1 MSNYTAGSVSAK
13 VELDT
18 SQFKEAIQS
27 LKKDV
32 ESIQS
37 IFNSIKGVSKF
48 EQEIKDL
55 KEQMK
60 SLQQT
65 NEDYRN
71 QLKKLREESNNLT
84 KASKKTSNQLKKETE
99 ETSKYNE
106 ALVKVT
112 ESQRLFRENY
122 ASIKGGTYLGKQIT
136 EFNKIAESADKAAAS
151 TKRFATETGKAV
163 EQSIKLRNANREKN
177 YWGGRKAAEG
187 MKADTFFNTDWEQIG
202 FEIGRKAMKDFLKEF
217 SQAKIQVKRDSVEIE
232 NAIRRFAQFEWKGSI
247 GTKFDNFGRSLLNV
261 ANNAK
266 KANEAL
272 GNMSKATNASPF
284 EQFIGVADKVNIG
297 LRNIAPSAREA
308 KQSFDQLKSSVTG
321 FAPVAEKA
329 FVGATEGAEKFKQR
343 LVEIAEQTKL
353 TFETMQVELAKAN
366 AAQYKYWQQVRGQS
380 SRVQTVSKMGD
391 ETIKWATTS
400 FNKDPLSIKG
410 YNDYLKAANAVSKY
424 NEQIEKNIALE
435 RKRRSALAAK
445 DSIAYSYENFSKASA
460 GMGLL
465 NAQMDTYTKNAY
477 KSNSETTKFSQNV
490 RNSGKGITTFNN
502 GIVQTAH
509 SGRILSNTLYQIR
522 GALLSLKMIATAM
535 GGMMLWGFAMDIAE
549 GVKTTFTAK
558 NEMEA
563 QLKQNA
569 KVGQNGLRDFNKELD
584 NTIAKF
590 KKVNKYQ
597 LGETVSSLG
606 VEFELSMKQMKKA
619 MPVVAMIQS
628 EYVRAG
634 RTSEEAALAV
644 KDILQG
650 EFQRL
655 SRETGVGKDEL
666 TKYGW
671 SGDKT
676 DLDSLLDAVKKAGED
691 RHWDIFAAKATSL
704 NDVVQMTKSRFEEFG
719 ADLLQSISP
728 MVVGAFNT
736 LVDSITALQNA
747 FNGLGTFDRNFLVGG
762 AFIGGIT
769 AILTLLPMVTKGMG
783 LAEIATLGW
792 GKSVGTAL
800 LNLNKAEVSLYG
812 FRKALAAV
820 ISGTSAAELAETRWS
835 KAIVGRILGL
845 NQGTLAQKGYLTA
858 LVKSRMEMTTI
869 GPVMSDASIASLKWY
884 QKLGYLG
891 GRLKES
897 EMASASLGKS
907 IKSLVLSTRLWGVA
921 LKGLIG
927 IGIVAWFAT
936 LATWADT
943 VKKRM
948 ESYNDFI
955 DKVKSAQKTLDNYNK
970 KLGEMS
976 STDAD
981 YSLVKSN
988 RDTAQHNLASITAAN
1003 ELAKSIKKNSEDVA
1017 EANNLMLKRGVNSI
1031 YSANGLKNVEKY
1043 GEEYQQMKYVAYD
1056 MKKAE
1061 EERYKFEYASL
1072 QHITEHTKQM
1082 EKAGIDEKQRIKYIT
1097 EYNAK
1102 AEEAAENLKK
1112 FNQGD
1117 ITAGAYFVL
1126 NRLQLMWID
1135 LWNDKDFIN
1144 FWNAAKKT
1152 FEDIRPTLTWLG
1164 KTIEDIGRNL
1174 MRFFSTE
1181 QGRWVGALTGAG
1193 IAVGLLTYKFRGA
1206 LSTIRDF
1213 GKAIVNRI
1221 KDLKNL
1227 KQASEETSDVLGG
1240 DKSTGGIKGKTPTK
1254 YEDWGEVR
1262 GAMKQ
1267 DFMANARSFA
1277 NNATK
1282 IAMAMGYLTVA
1293 IVTLSAPM
1301 LALALEGELFKRI
1314 EPQVRKGIEGLKLIA
1329 PTIIAFLVPSMALM
1343 AVMSKYKISS
1353 AQMTEGF
1360 KTSAQGIAL
1369 GIVLVTEALVL
1380 LNAPLI
1386 SLGILGSVYSGL
1398 GNSVEQGIKAI
1409 KITTDALYALVPW
1422 VPVFVAGI
1430 ALAAITFGT
1439 GGVGG
1444 IAIGV
1449 VAAGIAVGV
1458 LAVAEAIAVM
1468 QAPLKA
1474 IEQIGNSYPNLNG
1487 VEQGAK
1493 ALKVNA
1499 EALGYV
1505 DSALTDLVHI
1515 QWEDIKSRAMS
1526 LTGISLD
1533 TSLNDL
1539 VKEGGFFTQL
1549 NTFMTNLNNLDIV
1562 SPSPEKVE
1570 ALNAVADGIGTIDEA
1585 IKNVKSAME
1594 NLPNEF
1600 KNGGNGTPA
1609 LSYDMNSDTTS
1620 VTGSATDDPS
1630 GYFDQFKQPLE
1641 ELGTFIN
1648 WFNTELKFPTDGVD
1662 TDKLD
1667 TISQSA
1673 DMVAKI
1679 NDAVNKV
1686 KETMGN
1692 IGMGNI
1698 ATNFAQS
1705 TGGGI
1710 PAFGGLGAGIGLLAD
1725 AYGAITGSNGAGD
1738 YQSSIGGQLHEME
1751 LVIKD
1756 LVTFSNNISG
1766 ASNGGG
1772 AFGGGVNTD
1781 ALTQMVT
1788 TVSDAITKLNDT
1800 LAQAVPQIK
1809 QNATNIGSGIKE
1821 GIKTGMGSL
1830 AGLIVTPLVAE
1841 LQSAKANAGTYGK
1854 GTGWSFT
1861 NGFKIELKV
1870 KSATETEISGTLTY
1884 LDGKKQDFYNKG
1896 NALGKS
1902 LSDGYKDGQDMHSPG
1917 IIARSTE
1924 EELGRVGTYFDEAIF
1939 ALPQKAIELGENIS
1953 SNFNPQLA
1961 MGGLSADELTDFQSG
1976 LDTISS
1982 MSSTTSLQTSTDF
1995 TNMSTS
2001 VSSNMAN
2008 ISTNVGG
2015 TFNTINQNATTSY
2028 AQLTNTTRTALNNMQ
2043 SQTTKNIQ
2051 GIKSSWRDMQT
2062 ALIQSAENIRSETG
2076 SKIKSLE
2083 SNMASFW
2090 NKVQNPANL
2099 LGGAGNPFAAQHSI
2113 RRRTSPVKS
2122 SIGFAGSGTNMG
2134 ISSRFKSQKSKTDPS
2149 IFAKLFEIIGSDFP
2163 MYAGGG
2169 WSFNWSDDIRRTLL
2183 QWRTHFGEIYDNHLT
2198 VGKFENDDF
2207 PVRGIAEIAKNYIY
2221 DAISRTHYVGY
2232 FDSRY
2237 GDDPL
2242 AAWNAGGFNCW
2253 DGTNVVLALA
2263 SAFGFSGSRVHGSW
2277 DGVPHVW
2284 ARIPGLGDID
2294 ATAIQQGYGFT
2305 ASKVRGAGSVSPAY
2319 TNPDS
2324 GTTNNYNGDVNIH
2337 IHTDGN
2343 NVEVDDRKIDSETGR
2358 KIIDLLGI
2366 NPSTGR

>member
-1 MSNYTAGSVSAK
+1 M
-13 VELDT
+13 
-18 SQFKEAIQS
+18 
-27 LKKDV
+27 
-32 ESIQS
+32 
-37 IFNSIKGVSKF
+37 
-48 EQEIKDL
+48 
-55 KEQMK
+55 
-60 SLQQT
+60 
-65 NEDYRN
+65 
-71 QLKKLREESNNLT
+71 
-84 KASKKTSNQLKKETE
+84 
-99 ETSKYNE
+99 
-106 ALVKVT
+106 
-112 ESQRLFRENY
+112 
-122 ASIKGGTYLGKQIT
+122 
-136 EFNKIAESADKAAAS
+136 
-151 TKRFATETGKAV
+151 
-163 EQSIKLRNANREKN
+163 
-177 YWGGRKAAEG
+177 
-187 MKADTFFNTDWEQIG
+187 
-202 FEIGRKAMKDFLKEF
+202 
-217 SQAKIQVKRDSVEIE
+217 
-232 NAIRRFAQFEWKGSI
+232 
-247 GTKFDNFGRSLLNV
+247 NV

-272 GNMSKATNASPF
+272 SNLPKVTNASSF
-284 EQFIGVADKVNIG
+284 EQFVGLADKVNNG
-297 LRNIAPSAREA
+297 LRNMTPSAREA

-321 FAPVAEKA
+321 FAPVVEKT
-329 FVGATEGAEKFKQR
+329 FVAATEGAEKFKQR
-343 LVEIAEQTKL
+343 LAEIAAQTKL
-353 TFETMQVELAKAN
+353 TFESMQVELAKAN

-380 SRVQTVSKMGD
+380 SRVQTVSKIGD

-445 DSIAYSYENFSKASA
+445 DSIAYSYENFTKASA
-460 GMGLL
+460 GMSLL
-465 NAQMDTYTKNAY
+465 NTQMDTYTRNAY
-477 KSNSETTKFSQNV
+477 KSNTETTKFSDNI
-490 RNSGKGITTFNN
+490 RKSGKGITTFNN

-535 GGMMLWGFAMDIAE
+535 GGMMLWGFAMEIAE

-569 KVGQNGLRDFNKELD
+569 KVGVNGLKDFNKELD
-584 NTIAKF
+584 NTISKF

-619 MPVVAMIQS
+619 MPIVAMIQS

-736 LVDSITALQNA
+736 LVDSINGLQNA
-747 FNGLGTFDRNFLVGG
+747 FNSLGTFDRNFLVGG
-762 AFIGGIT
+762 TFIGGIT

-783 LAEIATLGW
+783 LANIATLGW

-800 LNLNKAEVSLYG
+800 LNLNKAEVGLYG

-820 ISGTSAAELAETRWS
+820 ISGTTAAELAETRWT
-835 KAIVGRILGL
+835 KAITGRILGL

-869 GPVMSDASIASLKWY
+869 GPVMSDASIASMKWY

-891 GRLKES
+891 GRLKEN
-897 EMASASLGKS
+897 EMASASFGKS
-907 IKSLVLSTRLWGVA
+907 MKSLITSTRLWGVA

-943 VKKRM
+943 VKKRI
-948 ESYNDFI
+948 EGYNDFI
-955 DKVKSAQKTLDNYNK
+955 DNGTEKVESAQKTLDNYNK
-970 KLGEMS
+970 KLGEMN
-976 STDAD
+976 STDPD
-981 YSLVKSN
+981 YALTKSN

-1003 ELAKSIKKNSEDVA
+1003 KLAQSIKKNSEDVA
-1017 EANNLMLKRGVNSI
+1017 EANNLMLKRGVNDI
-1031 YSANGLKNVEKY
+1031 YSANGLKNIEKY

-1056 MKKAE
+1056 IAKSE
-1061 EERYKFEYASL
+1061 EESKNFRYASL
-1072 QHITEHTKQM
+1072 QHIAEHTKQM
-1082 EKAGIDEKQRIKYIT
+1082 EKAKVSEEARIKYIT

-1102 AEEAAENLKK
+1102 AQEAAENLKK

-1164 KTIEDIGRNL
+1164 KTIEGIGRTL

-1193 IAVGLLTYKFRGA
+1193 IAVGLLTYKFRES
-1206 LSTIRDF
+1206 LSTIWDF

-1240 DKSTGGIKGKTPTK
+1240 DKSTGGITGGKSPTQ
-1254 YEDWGEVR
+1254 YGDWKEWR
-1262 GAMKQ
+1262 GAVKQ
-1267 DFMANARSFA
+1267 DFMANARSFL

-1293 IVTLSAPM
+1293 IATLSAPM

-1343 AVMSKYKISS
+1343 AVMSKYKVSS
-1353 AQMTEGF
+1353 AQMMEGF

-1386 SLGILGSVYSGL
+1386 SLGILGSVYQGL

-1409 KITTDALYALVPW
+1409 KTTTDALYALVPW
-1422 VPVFVAGI
+1422 IPVFVAGI

-1474 IEQIGNSYPNLNG
+1474 IEQIGNSYPNLSG

-1526 LTGISLD
+1526 LTGIS
-1533 TSLNDL
+1533 
-1539 VKEGGFFTQL
+1539 
-1549 NTFMTNLNNLDIV
+1549 
-1562 SPSPEKVE
+1562 
-1570 ALNAVADGIGTIDEA
+1570 
-1585 IKNVKSAME
+1585 
-1594 NLPNEF
+1594 
-1600 KNGGNGTPA
+1600 
-1609 LSYDMNSDTTS
+1609 
-1620 VTGSATDDPS
+1620 
-1630 GYFDQFKQPLE
+1630 
-1641 ELGTFIN
+1641 
-1648 WFNTELKFPTDGVD
+1648 
-1662 TDKLD
+1662 
-1667 TISQSA
+1667 
-1673 DMVAKI
+1673 
-1679 NDAVNKV
+1679 
-1686 KETMGN
+1686 
-1692 IGMGNI
+1692 
-1698 ATNFAQS
+1698 
-1705 TGGGI
+1705 
-1710 PAFGGLGAGIGLLAD
+1710 
-1725 AYGAITGSNGAGD
+1725 
-1738 YQSSIGGQLHEME
+1738 
-1751 LVIKD
+1751 
-1756 LVTFSNNISG
+1756 
-1766 ASNGGG
+1766 
-1772 AFGGGVNTD
+1772 
-1781 ALTQMVT
+1781 
-1788 TVSDAITKLNDT
+1788 
-1800 LAQAVPQIK
+1800 
-1809 QNATNIGSGIKE
+1809 
-1821 GIKTGMGSL
+1821 
-1830 AGLIVTPLVAE
+1830 
-1841 LQSAKANAGTYGK
+1841 
-1854 GTGWSFT
+1854 
-1861 NGFKIELKV
+1861 
-1870 KSATETEISGTLTY
+1870 
-1884 LDGKKQDFYNKG
+1884 
-1896 NALGKS
+1896 
-1902 LSDGYKDGQDMHSPG
+1902 
-1917 IIARSTE
+1917 
-1924 EELGRVGTYFDEAIF
+1924 
-1939 ALPQKAIELGENIS
+1939 
-1953 SNFNPQLA
+1953 
-1961 MGGLSADELTDFQSG
+1961 
-1976 LDTISS
+1976 
-1982 MSSTTSLQTSTDF
+1982 
-1995 TNMSTS
+1995 
-2001 VSSNMAN
+2001 
-2008 ISTNVGG
+2008 
-2015 TFNTINQNATTSY
+2015 
-2028 AQLTNTTRTALNNMQ
+2028 
-2043 SQTTKNIQ
+2043 
-2051 GIKSSWRDMQT
+2051 
-2062 ALIQSAENIRSETG
+2062 
-2076 SKIKSLE
+2076 
-2083 SNMASFW
+2083 
-2090 NKVQNPANL
+2090 
-2099 LGGAGNPFAAQHSI
+2099 
-2113 RRRTSPVKS
+2113 
-2122 SIGFAGSGTNMG
+2122 
-2134 ISSRFKSQKSKTDPS
+2134 
-2149 IFAKLFEIIGSDFP
+2149 
-2163 MYAGGG
+2163 
-2169 WSFNWSDDIRRTLL
+2169 
-2183 QWRTHFGEIYDNHLT
+2183 
-2198 VGKFENDDF
+2198 
-2207 PVRGIAEIAKNYIY
+2207 
-2221 DAISRTHYVGY
+2221 
-2232 FDSRY
+2232 
-2237 GDDPL
+2237 
-2242 AAWNAGGFNCW
+2242 
-2253 DGTNVVLALA
+2253 
-2263 SAFGFSGSRVHGSW
+2263 
-2277 DGVPHVW
+2277 
-2284 ARIPGLGDID
+2284 
-2294 ATAIQQGYGFT
+2294 
-2305 ASKVRGAGSVSPAY
+2305 
-2319 TNPDS
+2319 
-2324 GTTNNYNGDVNIH
+2324 
-2337 IHTDGN
+2337 
-2343 NVEVDDRKIDSETGR
+2343 
-2358 KIIDLLGI
+2358 
-2366 NPSTGR
+2366 

>member
-1 MSNYTAGSVSAK
+1 MTNYTAGSVSARI
-13 VELDT
+13 ELDT
-18 SQFKEAIQS
+18 SEFKEAIGN

-32 ESIQS
+32 ENIAAV
-37 IFNSIKGVSKF
+37 FNSIKGVSKF
-48 EQEIKDL
+48 EKEITEL

-60 SLQQT
+60 SLSNA
-65 NEDYRN
+65 NEDYRK
-71 QLKKLREESNNLT
+71 QLKKFREESN
-84 KASKKTSNQLKKETE
+84 KTSKNIKKETE
-99 ETSKYNE
+99 TLKEYNQ
-106 ALVKVT
+106 AVKRVS
-112 ESQRLFRENY
+112 ESTKFVRENWDWVKNT
-122 ASIKGGTYLGKQIT
+122 SYLGKQVT
-136 EFNKIAESADKAAAS
+136 TLNSVASSADKAAAS

-247 GTKFDNFGRSLLNV
+247 GTKFDNMGRSLLNV

-272 GNMSKATNASPF
+272 GNMYRATNASPF
-284 EQFIGVADKVNIG
+284 EQFIGLADKVNMG
-297 LRNIAPSAREA
+297 LRNITPSAKEA
-308 KQSFDQLKSSVTG
+308 KQAFDQLKSSITG
-321 FAPVAEKA
+321 FAPVTEKTFTA
-329 FVGATEGAEKFKQR
+329 ATEGAERFKQR
-343 LVEIAEQTKL
+343 LAEIAAQTKK

-380 SRVQTVSKMGD
+380 SRVQTVSKIGD

-535 GGMMLWGFAMDIAE
+535 GGMMLWGFAMEIAE

-569 KVGQNGLRDFNKELD
+569 KVGVNGLKDFNKELD
-584 NTIAKF
+584 NTISKF

-606 VEFELSMKQMKKA
+606 VEFELSMQQMKKA
-619 MPVVAMIQS
+619 MPIVAMIQS

-792 GKSVGTAL
+792 GKSVGTAV
-800 LNLNKAEVSLYG
+800 LNLNKAEVGMYG

-820 ISGTSAAELAETRWS
+820 ITGTQASELANVRTTKAIMGRLLGVNQATLAEHGYLSALVES
-835 KAIVGRILGL
+835 KAILEGHHQVAISAAAGMGNLRQKIIY
-845 NQGTLAQKGYLTA
+845 LAKGE
-858 LVKSRMEMTTI
+858 V
-869 GPVMSDASIASLKWY
+869 IAN
-884 QKLGYLG
+884 
-891 GRLKES
+891 E
-897 EMASASLGKS
+897 ASATWGKT
-907 IKSLVLSTRLWGVA
+907 IKSLITSTRLWGVA

-955 DKVKSAQKTLDNYNK
+955 DNGNDKVKSAQKTLDNYNK

-1164 KTIEDIGRNL
+1164 NTIEDIGRNL

-1181 QGRWVGALTGAG
+1181 QGRWVGAITVAAG
-1193 IAVGLLTYKFRGA
+1193 VVGLLAYKFRGA
-1206 LSTIRDF
+1206 IGTIKEF
-1213 GKAIVNRI
+1213 GKTIIDRI

-1227 KQASEETSDVLGG
+1227 KKASEETSDVLGG
-1240 DKSTGGIKGKTPTK
+1240 DKSTGGIKGKTPTQ
-1254 YEDWGEVR
+1254 YGDWKEWR
-1262 GAMKQ
+1262 GTVKQ
-1267 DFMANARSFA
+1267 DFMANARSFL

-1293 IVTLSAPM
+1293 IATLSAPM

-1314 EPQVRKGIEGLKLIA
+1314 EPQVRKGIEGLQLIA
-1329 PTIIAFLVPSMALM
+1329 PTIIAFLIPSMALM
-1343 AVMSKYKISS
+1343 AVMSKFKVSS
-1353 AQMTEGF
+1353 AQLTEGF

-1369 GIVLVTEALVL
+1369 GIILVTEALVL

-1386 SLGILGSVYSGL
+1386 SLGILGSVYQGL
-1398 GNSVEQGIKAI
+1398 GDSVDNGIKAI
-1409 KITTDALYALVPW
+1409 KTTTDALYALVPW
-1422 VPVFVAGI
+1422 IPVFVAGI

-1449 VAAGIAVGV
+1449 VAAGIALGI
-1458 LAVAEAIAVM
+1458 LAVTEAIALM
-1468 QAPLKA
+1468 QVPLQA
-1474 IEQIGNSYPNLNG
+1474 IEQLGNSYPNLSG
-1487 VEQGAK
+1487 VKQGAET
-1493 ALKVNA
+1493 LKVTA
-1499 EALGYV
+1499 EAMTYVNDALGSMV
-1505 DSALTDLVHI
+1505 GI
-1515 QWEDIKSRAMS
+1515 QWEDIKSRALS
-1526 LTGISLD
+1526 LTGIDMGDAL
-1533 TSLNDL
+1533 TDL
-1539 VKEGGFFTQL
+1539 TENEGFLPKL
-1549 NTFMTNLNNLDIV
+1549 NTFVGKLNEMEFNAPL
-1562 SPSPEKVE
+1562 PEKVE
-1570 ALNAVADGIGTIDEA
+1570 ALNGVAEGLGSIGDA
-1585 IKNVKSAME
+1585 ITNAKNAIN
-1594 NLPNEF
+1594 NLPPEL
-1600 KNGGNGTPA
+1600 KSGGTDS
-1609 LSYDMNSDTTS
+1609 L
-1620 VTGSATDDPS
+1620 VTGYDANTGQKTPQQADTD
-1630 GYFDQFKQPLE
+1630 YFDQLKEPLRQ
-1641 ELGTFIN
+1641 LKSFIDD
-1648 WFNTELKFPTDGVD
+1648 FNDGD
-1662 TDKLD
+1662 EFNIEPPDQGRID
-1667 TISQSA
+1667 AISQSA
-1673 DMVAKI
+1673 DMVTQI
-1679 NDAVNKV
+1679 NDAVTKV
-1686 KETMGN
+1686 KDV
-1692 IGMGNI
+1692 MGNI
-1698 ATNFAQS
+1698 AWGNVNANVAEVTGSSAGLGS
-1705 TGGGI
+1705 AHPIGALIAGVEGTYSSLTGGG
-1710 PAFGGLGAGIGLLAD
+1710 GQ
-1725 AYGAITGSNGAGD
+1725 GD
-1738 YQSSIGGQLHEME
+1738 YQSSLGGQLYEME
-1751 LVIKD
+1751 LVLKD
-1756 LVTFSNNISG
+1756 LDTFNSNISG
-1766 ASNGGG
+1766 IGTSSTGGG
-1772 AFGGGVNTD
+1772 NAE
-1781 ALTQMVT
+1781 ALSETVT
-1788 TVSDAITKLNDT
+1788 IVSDAITKLNDT

-1821 GIKTGMGSL
+1821 GIKNGMGSL

-1861 NGFKIELKV
+1861 NGFKSELKV
-1870 KSATETEISGTLTY
+1870 KSATETEIGSTLTY

-1924 EELGRVGTYFDEAIF
+1924 EELGRVDTYFDDAIV
-1939 ALPQKAIELGENIS
+1939 ALPQKSMALGDALS
-1953 SNFNPQLA
+1953 SNFNPSLA
-1961 MGGLSADELTDFQSG
+1961 MSGLSVDDLGEFQSG
-1976 LDTISS
+1976 LDTIQS
-1982 MSSTTSLQTSTDF
+1982 MSNSTSLQTSTDF

-2008 ISTNVGG
+2008 ISTNVSG
-2015 TFNTINQNATTSY
+2015 TFNSINQNATTSY

-2051 GIKSSWRDMQT
+2051 GIKTSWRGMQT
-2062 ALIQSAENIRSETG
+2062 ALIQSAENIRNETG
-2076 SKIKSLE
+2076 NKIRALE

-2122 SIGFAGSGTNMG
+2122 SIGFAGSGKNMG
-2134 ISSRFKSQKSKTDPS
+2134 ISSKFKSQKSRVDPS
-2149 IFAKLFEIIGSDFP
+2149 IFARLFEIIGSDFP
-2163 MYAGGG
+2163 MYAGRG
-2169 WSFNWSDDIRRTLL
+2169 WSFDWTEDIRRTLL

-2263 SAFGFSGSRVHGSW
+2263 SAFGFQGSRVHGSW

-2305 ASKVRGAGSVSPAY
+2305 ASKVKGAGSISPAY
-2319 TNPDS
+2319 KSGDL
-2324 GTTNNYNGDVNIH
+2324 GTTNNYNGDITIH

-2343 NVEVDDRKIDSETGR
+2343 DVEVDDSKIDSETGK

>member
-122 ASIKGGTYLGKQIT
+122 TSIKGGTYLGKQIT

-163 EQSIKLRNANREKN
+163 EESIRLRNANGEKN
-177 YWGGRKAAEG
+177 YWGGKKAAEG
-187 MKADTFFNTDWEQIG
+187 MKADLFFNADWEQVG
-202 FEIGRKAMKDFLKEF
+202 YEIGRKALKDFLKQVSE
-217 SQAKIQVKRDSVEIE
+217 AKIQVKRDSVEIE

-247 GTKFDNFGRSLLNV
+247 GTKFDNFGKSLLNV

-272 GNMSKATNASPF
+272 SNLPKAITGSTF
-284 EQFIGVADKVNIG
+284 EQFVGLADKVNTG

-308 KQSFDQLKSSVTG
+308 KQAFDQLKSSVTG
-321 FAPVAEKA
+321 FAPVVEKT
-329 FVGATEGAEKFKQR
+329 FVAATEGAEKFKQR
-343 LVEIAEQTKL
+343 LAEIAAQTKL
-353 TFETMQVELAKAN
+353 TFESMQVELAKAN

-380 SRVQTVSKMGD
+380 SRVQTVSKIGD

-460 GMGLL
+460 GMSLL
-465 NAQMDTYTKNAY
+465 NNQMDTYTRNAY

-535 GGMMLWGFAMDIAE
+535 GGMMLWGFAMEIAE

-619 MPVVAMIQS
+619 MPIVAMIQS

-736 LVDSITALQNA
+736 LVDSINGLQNA
-747 FNGLGTFDRNFLVGG
+747 FNSLGTFDRNFLVGG
-762 AFIGGIT
+762 TFIGGIT

-869 GPVMSDASIASLKWY
+869 GPVMSDASIASMKWY

-897 EMASASLGKS
+897 EMASASFGKS
-907 IKSLVLSTRLWGVA
+907 MKSLITSTRLWGVA

-955 DKVKSAQKTLDNYNK
+955 DNGTEKVESAQKTLDNYNK
-970 KLGEMS
+970 KLGEMKD
-976 STDAD
+976 TDPD
-981 YSLVKSN
+981 YALTKSN

-1003 ELAKSIKKNSEDVA
+1003 KLAQSIKKNSEDVA
-1017 EANNLMLKRGVNSI
+1017 EANNLMLKRGLNDI
-1031 YSANGLKNVEKY
+1031 YSANGLKNIEKY

-1056 MKKAE
+1056 IAKSE
-1061 EERYKFEYASL
+1061 EESKKFRYASL
-1072 QHITEHTKQM
+1072 QHIKEHTDLMAKG
-1082 EKAGIDEKQRIKYIT
+1082 GIAEEQRIKYIT

-1102 AEEAAENLKK
+1102 AQEAADNLKK

-1152 FEDIRPTLTWLG
+1152 FEDIKPTLIWLG
-1164 KTIEDIGRNL
+1164 NTIEGIGRTL

-1193 IAVGLLTYKFRGA
+1193 IAVGLLTYKFRES
-1206 LSTIRDF
+1206 LSTLWDF

-1227 KQASEETSDVLGG
+1227 KKASEETSDVLGG

-1267 DFMANARSFA
+1267 DVMANARSFA

-1293 IVTLSAPM
+1293 IVTLSGPM

-1474 IEQIGNSYPNLNG
+1474 IEQIGNSYPNLSG

-1549 NTFMTNLNNLDIV
+1549 NTFMTNLNNLNIV
-1562 SPSPEKVE
+1562 SPVQEKID
-1570 ALNAVADGIGTIDEA
+1570 ALNKVADGIGTIDEA

-1600 KNGGNGTPA
+1600 KNGGSGTPA
-1609 LSYDMNSDTTS
+1609 LSYDNATGKTS
-1620 VTGSATDDPS
+1620 VTGSASDDPS
-1630 GYFDQFKQPLE
+1630 GYFEQFKAPLK
-1641 ELGTFIN
+1641 
-1648 WFNTELKFPTDGVD
+1648 ELKSFIDDFNNSDEFDFQPPD
-1662 TDKLD
+1662 TGRIEA
-1667 TISQSA
+1667 ISQSA
-1673 DMVAKI
+1673 DMVTQI
-1679 NDAVNKV
+1679 NEAVSKV
-1686 KETMGN
+1686 KDAMGN
-1692 IGMGNI
+1692 IAMGNI
-1698 ATNFAQS
+1698 ATNFAQA

-1710 PAFGGLGAGIGLLAD
+1710 PAFGGLGAIGGLIESA
-1725 AYGAITGSNGAGD
+1725 TGGGQGD
-1738 YQSSIGGQLHEME
+1738 YQSSLGSQLYEME
-1751 LVIKD
+1751 MVIKD
-1756 LVTFSNNISG
+1756 LNTFNSNISG
-1766 ASNGGG
+1766 ISAGSSDGGN
-1772 AFGGGVNTD
+1772 AQ
-1781 ALTQMVT
+1781 ALSETVT
-1788 TVSDAITKLNDT
+1788 IVSDAITKLNDT
-1800 LAQAVPQIK
+1800 LAQAVPNIK
-1809 QNATNIGSGIKE
+1809 QNATNIGTGIKE

-1841 LQSAKANAGTYGK
+1841 LGKAKANAATYGK
-1854 GTGWSFT
+1854 GIGWALSS
-1861 NGFKIELKV
+1861 NYKSELKI

-1884 LDGKKQDFYNKG
+1884 LEGKKQDFYNKG
-1896 NALGKS
+1896 HDLGDS
-1902 LSDGYKDGQDMHSPG
+1902 LSKGYKDGQKMHSPG

-1939 ALPQKAIELGENIS
+1939 ALPQKAVELGENIS

-1961 MGGLSADELTDFQSG
+1961 MGGLSVDELGEFQTG

-2076 SKIKSLE
+2076 NKIRALE

-2163 MYAGGG
+2163 MYAGG

-2277 DGVPHVW
+2277 DGTPHVW

-2324 GTTNNYNGDVNIH
+2324 GTTNNYNGDINIH

-2343 NVEVDDRKIDSETGR
+2343 DVEVDDRKIDSETGR

>member
-1 MSNYTAGSVSAK
+1 MTNYTAGSVSARI
-13 VELDT
+13 ELDT
-18 SQFKEAIQS
+18 SEFKEAIGN

-32 ESIQS
+32 ENIAAV
-37 IFNSIKGVSKF
+37 FNSIKGVSKF
-48 EQEIKDL
+48 EKEIAEL

-60 SLQQT
+60 SLSNA
-65 NEDYRN
+65 NEDYRK
-71 QLKKLREESNNLT
+71 QLKKFREESN
-84 KASKKTSNQLKKETE
+84 KTSKNIKKETE
-99 ETSKYNE
+99 TLKEYNQ
-106 ALVKVT
+106 AVKEVS
-112 ESQRLFRENY
+112 ESTKFVRKNWDWV
-122 ASIKGGTYLGKQIT
+122 KNTTYLGKQVT
-136 EFNKIAESADKAAAS
+136 TLNSVASSADKAAAS

-177 YWGGRKAAEG
+177 HWGGRKAAEG

-217 SQAKIQVKRDSVEIE
+217 SQAKIQVKRDSVEIA

-247 GTKFDNFGRSLLNV
+247 GTKFDNMGRSLLNV

-272 GNMSKATNASPF
+272 GNMYRATNASPF
-284 EQFIGVADKVNIG
+284 EQFIGVADKVNTG

-343 LVEIAEQTKL
+343 LAEIAEQTKL

-445 DSIAYSYENFSKASA
+445 DSIAYSYENFTKASA
-460 GMGLL
+460 GMSLL
-465 NAQMDTYTKNAY
+465 NNQMDTYTRNAY
-477 KSNSETTKFSQNV
+477 KSNTETTKFSQNV

-535 GGMMLWGFAMDIAE
+535 GGMMLWGFAMEIAE

-563 QLKQNA
+563 QLKQNT
-569 KVGQNGLRDFNKELD
+569 KVGVNGLKDFNKELD

-619 MPVVAMIQS
+619 MPIVAMIQS
-628 EYVRAG
+628 EYIRAG

-800 LNLNKAEVSLYG
+800 LNLNKAEVGLYG

-820 ISGTSAAELAETRWS
+820 ITGTQASEIANIRTS
-835 KAIVGRILGL
+835 KAIMGRILGL
-845 NQGTLAQKGYLTA
+845 DQLTLREKGYLGA
-858 LVKSRMEMTTI
+858 MVKSK
-869 GPVMSDASIASLKWY
+869 ASLKEGITLLDTANVY
-884 QKLGYLG
+884 TASRIQKLAYLTG
-891 GRLKES
+891 KVDIADVKTLKWNQ
-897 EMASASLGKS
+897 SLKA
-907 IKSLVLSTRLWGVA
+907 IITSTKLWGVA

-927 IGIVAWFAT
+927 IGVVAWFAT

-955 DKVKSAQKTLDNYNK
+955 DNGNDKVKSAQKTLDNYNK

-1152 FEDIRPTLTWLG
+1152 FEDIKPTLIWLG
-1164 KTIEDIGRNL
+1164 NTIEGIGRTL

-1193 IAVGLLTYKFRGA
+1193 IAVGLLTYKFRES
-1206 LSTIRDF
+1206 LSTLWDF

-1227 KQASEETSDVLGG
+1227 KKASEETSDVLGG
-1240 DKSTGGIKGKTPTK
+1240 DKSTGGIKGKTPTQYGNRK
-1254 YEDWGEVR
+1254 EWAGVV
-1262 GAMKQ
+1262 KQ
-1267 DFMANARSFA
+1267 DFMANARSFLD
-1277 NNATK
+1277 NATK

-1314 EPQVRKGIEGLKLIA
+1314 EPQVRKGVEGLQLIA
-1329 PTIIAFLVPSMALM
+1329 PTIIAFLIPSMALM
-1343 AVMSKYKISS
+1343 AVMSKFKVSS
-1353 AQMTEGF
+1353 AQLTEGF
-1360 KTSAQGIAL
+1360 KTAAQGIAL
-1369 GIVLVTEALVL
+1369 GIVLVTEAIVL

-1386 SLGILGSVYSGL
+1386 SLGILGSVYG
-1398 GNSVEQGIKAI
+1398 GMKESVEQGIKAI

-1422 VPVFVAGI
+1422 IPVFVAGI

-1474 IEQIGNSYPNLNG
+1474 IEQIGNSYPNLSG

-1549 NTFMTNLNNLDIV
+1549 NTFMTNLNSLEIV
-1562 SPSPEKVE
+1562 APLPEKVE
-1570 ALNAVADGIGTIDEA
+1570 ALNGVAEGIGTIDEA

-1630 GYFDQFKQPLE
+1630 GYFEQFKAPLK
-1641 ELGTFIN
+1641 ELKTFIDD
-1648 WFNTELKFPTDGVD
+1648 FNNSDDFDFQPPDAGRIEA
-1662 TDKLD
+1662 
-1667 TISQSA
+1667 ISQSA
-1673 DMVAKI
+1673 DMVTQI
-1679 NDAVNKV
+1679 NEAVSKV
-1686 KETMGN
+1686 KDAMGN
-1692 IGMGNI
+1692 IAMGNI
-1698 ATNFAQS
+1698 ATNFAQA
-1705 TGGGI
+1705 TGGGM
-1710 PAFGGLGAGIGLLAD
+1710 PALGGLGAIGGL
-1725 AYGAITGSNGAGD
+1725 IESVTGGGQGD
-1738 YQSSIGGQLHEME
+1738 YQSSLGSQLYEME

-1756 LVTFSNNISG
+1756 LNTFNSNISG
-1766 ASNGGG
+1766 ISSSSSDGGN
-1772 AFGGGVNTD
+1772 AQ
-1781 ALTQMVT
+1781 ALSETVT
-1788 TVSDAITKLNDT
+1788 IVSDAITKLNDT

-1830 AGLIVTPLVAE
+1830 EGIVVTPLVAE
-1841 LQSAKANAGTYGK
+1841 LGKAKANAATYGK
-1854 GTGWSFT
+1854 GIGWALT
-1861 NGFKIELKV
+1861 NNYKSELKIQ
-1870 KSATETEISGTLTY
+1870 SATETEISGTLTY

-1902 LSDGYKDGQDMHSPG
+1902 LSDGYKDGQNMHSPG

-1939 ALPQKAIELGENIS
+1939 ALPQKAIELGDALS

-1976 LDTISS
+1976 LDTIQS
-1982 MSSTTSLQTSTDF
+1982 MSNTTSLQTSTDF

-2015 TFNTINQNATTSY
+2015 TFNSINQNATTSY

-2113 RRRTSPVKS
+2113 RRRTSPNKS
-2122 SIGFAGSGTNMG
+2122 RIGFAGSGTNMG
-2134 ISSRFKSQKSKTDPS
+2134 ISSKFKPQKSKTDPS

-2163 MYAGGG
+2163 MYAGG

-2324 GTTNNYNGDVNIH
+2324 GTTNNYNGDINIH

-2343 NVEVDDRKIDSETGR
+2343 DVEVDDRKIDSETGR